1 MSVRIYS
8 SPRGRARFRRATD
21 IVLMVAAVAGMGLLV
36 AAYPP
41 SDFERSFS
49 AFLASFPGWLDPVW
63 AFLDDVLWLWAI
75 VLLGAALIARRTAV
89 ALEGIGSVFVAAA
102 LAFVA
107 ARLATGG
114 WPDLGAAV
122 AGTSDAPAF
131 PDVRVAEAAAVI
143 VTVAPHLVARLRRFG
158 NWILVLG
165 AAGALIAGDAAP
177 SGTLVALLAALAAS
191 AAMRLALGTSAGLP
205 EVSDVAEAL
214 RELEVSADDL
224 EPTQRQDAG
233 VFVVD
238 GQDAAGRRLLVKVY
252 GSDAYDNQLFAK
264 LWRRLMYRDGG
275 PELGLS
281 RGQAVEHEA
290 FVTLLAAKAG
300 VPTLEV
306 VTAGK
311 TVADD
316 AVLVLRGSA
325 RPFASLEPDELSR
338 EVLMRSWRAL
348 ALLADADIAH
358 RHVNP
363 STVALLGEDDVGLV
377 DLGGATVAPGA
388 DQRRT
393 DRAQLLATTAAVAG
407 SERAI
412 AAAVDSLGQDGVA
425 NLLPYI
431 QQAAF
436 GRKLRQALKTAGID
450 PDDLRVQ
457 AAEAVGTEPPELV
470 RLRRVSLRTFIQ
482 VALLVFATS
491 VVISAAADVDWAEL
505 RASLANAAWGWIAI
519 GFVIAQ
525 LPRFTQAVATL
536 GSVPIKLPYGPVYA
550 MQLATGYMNLAL
562 PSSLARM
569 AVNIRFFQRQGM
581 TPPTAIASG
590 AIDTFA
596 STAIQALL
604 VILLVLFAES
614 TIMLDLSAPS
624 GGTSILA
631 WIVVAMAILTLL
643 VVLVTPLRR
652 AITSRVQRWWPEV
665 RNSLVSLRGSH
676 KLMLLFGGNLAT
688 EILFATALGLFCRGL
703 GYDISLADL
712 LLINIGVSLLASFIP
727 VPGGIGVVEFGLTA
741 GLTSAG
747 MSSEAALAA
756 VFLYRLSTFYLPP
769 IWGFFALRWLERAR
783 YL

>member
-8 SPRGRARFRRATD
+8 SPRGRPRFRRAAD
-21 IVLMVAAVAGMGLLV
+21 IVLVVAAVVGLGLLV

-75 VLLGAALIARRTAV
+75 VLVVAALLARRPAV
-89 ALEGIGSVFVAAA
+89 ALEGIGSVFIAAA

-122 AGTSDAPAF
+122 TGASDAPTF
-131 PDVRVAEAAAVI
+131 PDLRVAEAAAVI
-143 VTVAPHLVARLRRFG
+143 VTVAPHLVARLRKFG

-165 AAGALIAGDAAP
+165 AAGALIAGDASP
-177 SGTLVALLAALAAS
+177 SGTLAALLAAFVAA

-224 EPTQRQDAG
+224 EPTKRQDAG
-233 VFVVD
+233 VFVVA
-238 GQDAAGRRLLVKVY
+238 GQDAAGRRLLMKVY

-311 TVADD
+311 TVNDD

-325 RPFASLEPDELSR
+325 RPIASLAADELSDD
-338 EVLMRSWRAL
+338 VLHRSWRTL

-363 STVALLGEDDVGLV
+363 STVALIGDDVGLI
-377 DLGGATVAPGA
+377 DLGGATVAPSA

-393 DRAQLLATTAAVAG
+393 DRAQLLAATAAVAG
-407 SERAI
+407 SQRAV
-412 AAAVDSLGQDGVA
+412 AAAVDSLGQNGVA
-425 NLLPYI
+425 SLLPYI

-436 GRKLRQALKTAGID
+436 GRKLRQALKTAQID
-450 PDDLRVQ
+450 PDDLRIQ

-470 RLRRVSLRTFIQ
+470 RLRRVSLQTFIQ

-505 RASLANAAWGWIAI
+505 RASLENAAWGWIAL

-525 LPRFTQAVATL
+525 LPRFTQAVGTL

-596 STAIQALL
+596 STAVQLVL
-604 VILLVLFAES
+604 VILLLLFSES
-614 TIMLDLSAPS
+614 SITLDLSAPS
-624 GGTSILA
+624 GGTSALV
-631 WIVVAMAILTLL
+631 WIVLAMAVVTL
-643 VVLVTPLRR
+643 VVFLVTPLRR
-652 AITSRVQRWWPEV
+652 AITGRVQRWWPDV
-665 RNSLVSLRGSH
+665 RNSLVSLRGEH
-676 KLMLLFGGNLAT
+676 KLALLFGGNLAT
-688 EILFATALGLFCRGL
+688 ELLFATALGLFCRGL
-703 GYDISLADL
+703 GSDISLADL
-712 LLINIGVSLLASFIP
+712 LLINISVSLLASFIP

-769 IWGFFALRWLERAR
+769 IWGFFALRWLERGR

>member
-1 MSVRIYS
+1 MSVRIFS
-8 SPRGRARFRRATD
+8 SPRGRPRFRRATD
-21 IVLMVAAVAGMGLLV
+21 VVLVVAAVIGLGLLI

-41 SDFERSFS
+41 SEFERSFS

-75 VLLGAALIARRTAV
+75 VLVAAALIARRPAV
-89 ALEGIGSVFVAAA
+89 ALEGVGAVLVAAVV
-102 LAFVA
+102 AFA
-107 ARLATGG
+107 ATRLATGT
-114 WPDLGAAV
+114 WPDFGSAITGA
-122 AGTSDAPAF
+122 SDAPVF
-131 PDVRVAEAAAVI
+131 PDMRVAEAAAVI
-143 VTVAPHLVARLRRFG
+143 VTVAPHLVARLRKFG
-158 NWILVLG
+158 HWILVLG
-165 AAGALIAGDAAP
+165 ALGALIAGDAAP
-177 SGTLVALLAALAAS
+177 SGTLAAFLAAFAAA

-214 RELEVSADDL
+214 RELDVSADDL
-224 EPTQRQDAG
+224 EPTARQDAG
-233 VFVVD
+233 VFVVA
-238 GQDAAGRRLLVKVY
+238 GQDSEGRRLLMKVY

-264 LWRRLMYRDGG
+264 LWRRAMYRDGG

-325 RPFASLEPDELSR
+325 RPFASLSADELSDD
-338 EVLMRSWRAL
+338 VLQRSWQTL
-348 ALLADADIAH
+348 ALLGAADIAH
-358 RHVNP
+358 RHINP
-363 STVALLGEDDVGLV
+363 TTLALIEGDAGLI
-377 DLGGATVAPGA
+377 DLGGATVAPSA

-393 DRAQLLATTAAVAG
+393 DRAQLLAATAAVAG

-412 AAAVDSLGQDGVA
+412 AAATASLGAEGVA
-425 NLLPYI
+425 SLLPYI
-431 QQAAF
+431 QEAAF
-436 GRKLRQALKTAGID
+436 GRKLRQALKTAAID
-450 PDDLRVQ
+450 PDDLRAQ
-457 AAEAVGTEPPELV
+457 AAAAVGTEPPELV

-482 VALLVFATS
+482 VVLLVFATS
-491 VVISAAADVDWAEL
+491 VVISAAADVDWSEL
-505 RASLANAAWGWIAI
+505 QSSLENAAWGWIAL

-525 LPRFTQAVATL
+525 LPRFTQALGTL

-581 TPPTAIASG
+581 TPPAAIASG

-596 STAIQALL
+596 STAVQIVL
-604 VILLVLFAES
+604 VILLLVFSES
-614 TIMLDLSAPS
+614 TITLDLSAPS
-624 GGTSILA
+624 GGTSILV
-631 WIVVAMAILTLL
+631 WIVLAMAVLTLV

-652 AITSRVQRWWPEV
+652 AIKSRVQHWWPDV
-665 RNSLVSLRGSH
+665 RNSLVSLRGEH
-676 KLMLLFGGNLAT
+676 KLALLFGGNLAT
-688 EILFATALGLFCRGL
+688 ELLFATALGLFCRGL
-703 GYDISLADL
+703 GSDISLADL
-712 LLINIGVSLLASFIP
+712 LLINISVSLLASFIP

-769 IWGFFALRWLERAR
+769 IWGFFALRWLERGR

>member
-8 SPRGRARFRRATD
+8 SPRGQPRFRRATD
-21 IVLMVAAVAGMGLLV
+21 VVLVVASLVGLGLLV

-41 SDFERSFS
+41 SELERSFS
-49 AFLASFPGWLDPVW
+49 AFLASVPGWLDPVW
-63 AFLDDVLWLWAI
+63 AFLEDLLWLWAI
-75 VLLGAALIARRTAV
+75 VLVLAAIVARRRV
-89 ALEGIGSVFVAAA
+89 VVLEGVGSVFVAAA
-102 LAFVA
+102 VAFLA

-114 WPDLGAAV
+114 WPDLGAALTG
-122 AGTSDAPAF
+122 ASDAPPF

-143 VTVAPHLVARLRRFG
+143 VTVAPHLAARLRRFG
-158 NWILVLG
+158 HWILVLG
-165 AAGALIAGDAAP
+165 AAGVLIGGGAAP
-177 SGTLVALLAALAAS
+177 TGTLAALLAAFAAA

-205 EVSDVAEAL
+205 EVADVAEAL

-224 EPTQRQDAG
+224 EPSERQDAG
-233 VFVVD
+233 VFVVA
-238 GQDAAGRRLLVKVY
+238 GQDSAGRRLLMKVY

-306 VTAGK
+306 MTAGK

-325 RPFASLEPDELSR
+325 RPIASLSADELTDD
-338 EVLMRSWRAL
+338 LLQRSWRTL
-348 ALLADADIAH
+348 ALLAGGDIAH
-358 RHVNP
+358 RHINP
-363 STVALLGEDDVGLV
+363 STLALIADDVGLT
-377 DLGGATVAPGA
+377 DLGGATVAPNA

-393 DRAQLLATTAAVAG
+393 DRAQLLAATAAVAG

-412 AAAVDSLGQDGVA
+412 AAAIASLGADGVA
-425 NLLPYI
+425 QLLPYL

-436 GRKLRQALKTAGID
+436 GRKLRQALKAAEID
-450 PDDLRVQ
+450 PDGLRAQ
-457 AAEAVGTEPPELV
+457 AAAAVDTEPPELV

-482 VALLVFATS
+482 VALLVFAAS
-491 VVISAAADVDWAEL
+491 VVLSAATDVDWSEL
-505 RASLANAAWGWIAI
+505 RSALENAAWAWIAL
-519 GFVIAQ
+519 GFVVAQ
-525 LPRFTQAVATL
+525 LPRLTQSVGTL
-536 GSVPIKLPYGPVYA
+536 GSVPIKLPFGPVYA
-550 MQLATGYMNLAL
+550 LQLATSYMNLAL

-581 TPPTAIASG
+581 TPPAAIASG

-596 STAIQALL
+596 STVVQVVLI
-604 VILLVLFAES
+604 ILLLLFSES
-614 TIMLDLSAPS
+614 TITLDLSAPS
-624 GGTSILA
+624 GGTSILL
-631 WIVVAMAILTLL
+631 WIVLGMAILTL
-643 VVLVTPLRR
+643 VAVLVTPLRR
-652 AITSRVQRWWPEV
+652 AIASRVRRWWPDV
-665 RNSLVSLRGSH
+665 RNSLLSLRGSH

-688 EILFATALGLFCRGL
+688 EILFAAALGLCCRGL

-712 LLINIGVSLLASFIP
+712 LLINIGVSLFASFIP

-741 GLTSAG
+741 GLTAAG

-756 VFLYRLSTFYLPP
+756 VSLYRLSTFYLPP
-769 IWGFFALRWLERAR
+769 IWGFFALRWLERGR

>member
-8 SPRGRARFRRATD
+8 SPRGRPRFRRATD
-21 IVLMVAAVAGMGLLV
+21 VVLVVTAAIGLALLI

-41 SDFERSFS
+41 SELERSFS
-49 AFLASFPGWLDPVW
+49 AFLDSFPGWLDAVW
-63 AFLDDVLWLWAI
+63 AFLDDVLWMWALVLI
-75 VLLGAALIARRTAV
+75 VAALIARRPAV
-89 ALEGIGSVFVAAA
+89 ALEGVGAVLVAAV
-102 LAFVA
+102 LAFAA
-107 ARLATGG
+107 ARLATGE
-114 WPDLGAAV
+114 WPDFGATIT
-122 AGTSDAPAF
+122 GGSDAPSF

-143 VTVAPHLVARLRRFG
+143 VAVAPHLVARLRRFG
-158 NWILVLG
+158 HWILVLG
-165 AAGALIAGDAAP
+165 ATGALIAGDAAP
-177 SGTLVALLAALAAS
+177 SGTLAAVLAAFVAA

-224 EPTQRQDAG
+224 EPNARQDAG
-233 VFVVD
+233 VFVVAGKD
-238 GQDAAGRRLLVKVY
+238 SSGQRLLMKVY

-264 LWRRLMYRDGG
+264 LWRRAMYRDGG
-275 PELGLS
+275 PELGFS

-290 FVTLLAAKAG
+290 FVTLLASKAG

-311 TVADD
+311 TIADD
-316 AVLVLRGSA
+316 AVLVLRGSP
-325 RPFASLEPDELSR
+325 RPFASLAPDELSDD
-338 EVLMRSWRAL
+338 LLQRSWQTL
-348 ALLADADIAH
+348 ARLSDADIAH
-358 RHVNP
+358 HHINP
-363 STVALLGEDDVGLV
+363 STLAIIDGDAGLI
-377 DLGGATVAPGA
+377 DLGGATVAPSA

-393 DRAQLLATTAAVAG
+393 DRAQLLAATAAVAG

-412 AAAVDSLGQDGVA
+412 AAAAASLGADGVTS
-425 NLLPYI
+425 LLPYI
-431 QQAAF
+431 QEAAF
-436 GRKLRQALKTAGID
+436 GRKLRQALKTAEID
-450 PDDLRVQ
+450 PDDLRAQ
-457 AAEAVGTEPPELV
+457 AAAAVGSEPPELV

-482 VALLVFATS
+482 VVLLVFAAS
-491 VVISAAADVDWAEL
+491 VVISAASDVDWSEMQSAME
-505 RASLANAAWGWIAI
+505 NAAWGWIAL

-525 LPRFTQAVATL
+525 LPRFTQAIATL

-569 AVNIRFFQRQGM
+569 AVNIRFFQLQGM

-596 STAIQALL
+596 STAVQLVL
-604 VILLVLFAES
+604 VILLLLFS
-614 TIMLDLSAPS
+614 QSSITLDLSAPS
-624 GGTSILA
+624 GGTSILV
-631 WIVVAMAILTLL
+631 WIVLGMAVVTL
-643 VVLVTPLRR
+643 VVALVTPLRR
-652 AITSRVQRWWPEV
+652 AITGRVLRWWPDV
-665 RNSLVSLRGSH
+665 RHSLASLRGSN
-676 KLMLLFGGNLAT
+676 KLLLLFGGNLAT
-688 EILFATALGLFCRGL
+688 ELLFATALGLFCRGL
-703 GYDISLADL
+703 GSDISLADL
-712 LLINIGVSLLASFIP
+712 LLINISVSLFASFIP

-769 IWGFFALRWLERAR
+769 IWGFFALRWLERGR

>member
-8 SPRGRARFRRATD
+8 SPRGRPRFRRATD
-21 IVLMVAAVAGMGLLV
+21 VVLIVAAALGLGLLV

-41 SDFERSFS
+41 SELERSFS
-49 AFLASFPGWLDPVW
+49 AFLDSFPGWLDPAW
-63 AFLDDVLWLWAI
+63 AFLDDVLWLWALVLI
-75 VLLGAALIARRTAV
+75 VAAVIARRPAV
-89 ALEGIGSVFVAAA
+89 ALEGIGAVLVAIV
-102 LAFVA
+102 LAYTA
-107 ARLATGG
+107 ARLATGD
-114 WPDLGAAV
+114 WPDFFAAIR
-122 AGTSDAPAF
+122 GGSDAPSF

-158 NWILVLG
+158 HWILVLG
-165 AAGALIAGDAAP
+165 ATGALITGDAAP
-177 SGTLVALLAALAAS
+177 SGTMAAILAAFAAA

-224 EPTQRQDAG
+224 EPAARQDAG
-233 VFVVD
+233 VFVVSGSD
-238 GQDAAGRRLLVKVY
+238 SSGRRLLMKVY

-264 LWRRLMYRDGG
+264 LWRRAMYRDGG

-290 FVTLLAAKAG
+290 FVTLLASKAG

-316 AVLVLRGSA
+316 AVLVLRGSP
-325 RPFASLEPDELSR
+325 RPFTSLSADELSDDLLQR
-338 EVLMRSWRAL
+338 CWQTL
-348 ALLADADIAH
+348 ARLSGADIAH
-358 RHVNP
+358 HHISP
-363 STVALLGEDDVGLV
+363 SSLAIIDGDAGLI
-377 DLGGATVAPGA
+377 DLGGATVAPTA

-393 DRAQLLATTAAVAG
+393 DRAQLLAATAAVAG

-412 AAAVDSLGQDGVA
+412 AAAAASLGAEGVTT
-425 NLLPYI
+425 LLPYI
-431 QQAAF
+431 QEAAF
-436 GRKLRQALKTAGID
+436 GRKLRQALKTAEID
-450 PDDLRVQ
+450 PDDLRAQ
-457 AAEAVGTEPPELV
+457 AAAAVGSEPPELV

-482 VALLVFATS
+482 VVLLVFAAS
-491 VVISAAADVDWAEL
+491 VVVSAASDVDWSEMQTAME
-505 RASLANAAWGWIAI
+505 NAAWGWIAL

-581 TPPTAIASG
+581 TPPAAIASG

-596 STAIQALL
+596 STVIQVVL
-604 VILLVLFAES
+604 VILLLLFSES
-614 TIMLDLSAPS
+614 TITLDLSAPS
-624 GGTSILA
+624 GGTSILV
-631 WIVVAMAILTLL
+631 WIVLAMAVVTLV

-652 AITSRVQRWWPEV
+652 AITGRVRRWWPDV
-665 RNSLVSLRGSH
+665 RNSLVALRGEH
-676 KLMLLFGGNLAT
+676 KLALLFGGNLAT

-703 GYDISLADL
+703 GSDISLADL
-712 LLINIGVSLLASFIP
+712 LLINISVSLFASFIP

-756 VFLYRLSTFYLPP
+756 VFLYRLSTFYIPP
-769 IWGFFALRWLERAR
+769 VWGFFALRWLERGR

>member
-1 MSVRIYS
+1 MSVRVYS
-8 SPRGRARFRRATD
+8 SPRGRPRFRRVTD
-21 IVLMVAAVAGMGLLV
+21 VVLLVAALGGLALLI

-41 SDFERSFS
+41 SELERSFS
-49 AFLASFPGWLDPVW
+49 AFLDSFPGWLDPVW
-63 AFLDDVLWLWAI
+63 AFLDDLLWLWAI
-75 VLLGAALIARRTAV
+75 VLVLAALVARRPAV
-89 ALEGIGSVFVAAA
+89 ALEGIGAVLIAAA
-102 LAFVA
+102 VAFVA
-107 ARLATGG
+107 TRLATGA
-114 WPDLGAAV
+114 WPDFGSAITGA
-122 AGTSDAPAF
+122 SDAPAF

-143 VTVAPHLVARLRRFG
+143 VTVAPHLVARLRKFG
-158 NWILVLG
+158 HWILVLG

-177 SGTLVALLAALAAS
+177 SGMLAAFLAAFAAA

-214 RELEVSADDL
+214 RELEVTADDL
-224 EPTQRQDAG
+224 EPTARQDAG
-233 VFVVD
+233 VFVVA
-238 GQDAAGRRLLVKVY
+238 GQDSEGRRLLMKVY

-264 LWRRLMYRDGG
+264 LWRRAMYRDGG

-316 AVLVLRGSA
+316 AVLVLRGSP
-325 RPFASLEPDELSR
+325 RPFASLSADELSDD
-338 EVLMRSWRAL
+338 VLQRSWQTL
-348 ALLADADIAH
+348 ALLGEADIAH
-358 RHVNP
+358 RHINP
-363 STVALLGEDDVGLV
+363 STLALIGGDVGLI
-377 DLGGATVAPGA
+377 DLGGATVAPSA

-393 DRAQLLATTAAVAG
+393 DRAQLLAATAAVAG
-407 SERAI
+407 GQRAI
-412 AAAVDSLGQDGVA
+412 AAAVSALGADGVA
-425 NLLPYI
+425 SLLPYI
-431 QQAAF
+431 QEAAF
-436 GRKLRQALKTAGID
+436 GRKLRQALKTAEID
-450 PDDLRVQ
+450 PDDLRTQ
-457 AAEAVGTEPPELV
+457 AAADVGTEPPELV
-470 RLRRVSLRTFIQ
+470 RLRRVSLRTFLQ
-482 VALLVFATS
+482 VVLLVFATS
-491 VVISAAADVDWAEL
+491 VVISAAADVDWSEL
-505 RASLANAAWGWIAI
+505 RSSVENAVWGWIAL
-519 GFVIAQ
+519 GFVVAQ
-525 LPRFTQAVATL
+525 LPRFTQAIATL

-596 STAIQALL
+596 STAVQLVL
-604 VILLVLFAES
+604 VILLLLFSES
-614 TIMLDLSAPS
+614 TITLDLSAPS
-624 GGTSILA
+624 GGTSILV
-631 WIVVAMAILTLL
+631 WIVLAMAVLTL
-643 VVLVTPLRR
+643 VAVLVTPLRR
-652 AITSRVQRWWPEV
+652 AITGRVQRWWPDV
-665 RNSLVSLRGSH
+665 RNSLASLRASH
-676 KLMLLFGGNLAT
+676 KLALLFGGNLAT
-688 EILFATALGLFCRGL
+688 EVLFATALGLCARGM

-712 LLINIGVSLLASFIP
+712 LLINISVSLLASFIP

-756 VFLYRLSTFYLPP
+756 VFFYRLSTFYIPP
-769 IWGFFALRWLERAR
+769 IWGFFALRWLERNR